1 MRLCI
6 KESIGVPL
14 TPEMRS
20 RCQRYAEEVYLT
32 NADKYAQRGQTNR
45 EKIVRQN
52 TCGKLAELATEQ
64 YLRELCIEVTYG
76 ADFRV
81 YDARR
86 KKHDADLRILLNNT
100 VTHVA
105 VKSCDSANERGLS
118 WVFQYEQDGADS
130 DDLFFREAGFSYICC
145 VGVNIEALE
154 ARIFGMPKVT
164 KKLMDTIVKRGI
176 PVVPEMRRT
185 KRVLYPDF
193 LNEMSIS
200 ELWQLR
206 TDYFSAL
213 FPAEL
218 LEGSTQ

>member
-1 MRLCI
+1 M

-20 RCQRYAEEVYLT
+20 RCQRYAEEVYLS
-32 NADKYAQRGQTNR
+32 NADKYAERGQTNR

-86 KKHDADLRILLNNT
+86 KKHDADLRVLLNNT

-105 VKSCDSANERGLS
+105 VKSCDRANAEERGLS
-118 WVFQYEQDGADS
+118 WVFQYEQDGADT
-130 DDLFFREAGFSYICC
+130 DDLFFREEGFSYISC
-145 VGVNIEALE
+145 VGVDVQKLE

-164 KKLMDTIVKRGI
+164 KKLMDEIVKRGI
-176 PVVPEMRRT
+176 PMVAQMRNT

-193 LNEMSIS
+193 LDEMDTRQR
-200 ELWQLR
+200 WQLK
-206 TDYFSAL
+206 TDYFTAL
-213 FPAEL
+213 FPVESVPGGA
-218 LEGSTQ
+218 Q